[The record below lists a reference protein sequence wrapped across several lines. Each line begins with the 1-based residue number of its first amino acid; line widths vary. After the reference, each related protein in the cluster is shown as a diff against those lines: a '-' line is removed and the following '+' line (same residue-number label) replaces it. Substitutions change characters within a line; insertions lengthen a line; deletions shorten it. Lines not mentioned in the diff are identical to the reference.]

1 MKMPT
6 QNSML
11 INSFS
16 LIVPVTAVCP
26 KQSPCGLYSFIQSG
40 LSQYGDSYHHYSMLK
55 SSKYN
60 ETSLAKPYRN
70 NNRQNTTVSN
80 TNTQG

>member
-11 INSFS
+11 INSF
-16 LIVPVTAVCP
+16 VPVTAVCP

-60 ETSLAKPYRN
+60 ETSLAKP
-70 NNRQNTTVSN
+70 
-80 TNTQG
+80 